1 MSTATLQI
9 QTPVNATLDTNAMA
23 ALLECSDRMIAKL
36 DKNGKLP
43 TPVRLGTLKRWVR
56 ADIDL
61 WLSAGCPDREEFTK
75 LKAETQPAEQ
85 PVRS

>member
-1 MSTATLQI
+1 MVTT
-9 QTPVNATLDTNAMA
+9 NATLDTNAMA

-36 DKNGKLP
+36 HKNGKLP

-61 WLSAGCPDREEFTK
+61 WLSAGCPDREEFSR
-75 LKAETQPAEQ
+75 LKASTSEQ
-85 PVRS
+85 AALCEAISV